1 MFVYIVLIFFLCFLN
16 FSKNKKFALF
26 FSFVLLLIVGGLRDP
41 EVGTDSA
48 NYMNL
53 YKWYGADLNDSRIVE
68 PMYVIIQFVSATQ
81 GWGYETMQF
90 ISMTITLVVLFYV
103 IYKWSLNPVYSVL
116 CYVLL
121 YFYFHSFNVTRQYL
135 AIPFILLS
143 FYYLSQNKIKKYF
156 IFVLIGMTAHLTAAL
171 SLVAYFLHR
180 YSINNIKWIYILIV
194 SFIIG
199 ITPLGQVVIQMLS
212 QHLGRYA
219 DYSDKSNTFVRES
232 LFSVSRLLINIY
244 TILFLI
250 WAQKKNFMLSLL
262 SFGVCLLNLL
272 AFQPVGGRIC
282 QYFTIMQIFIIP
294 AIPTLVHNREKRKML
309 SVGSFFYMLAVWVY
323 LITAN
328 SAGVVP
334 WKYGNLI

>member
-1 MFVYIVLIFFLCFLN
+1 MFVYIVLIIFLCLLN
-16 FSKNKKFALF
+16 FTKHKKFGLF
-26 FSFVLLLIVGGLRDP
+26 ISFVLLLIIGGLRDP
-41 EVGTDSA
+41 EVGSDSA

-53 YKWYGADLNDSRIVE
+53 YKWYGEDLKNTRVE
-68 PMYVIIQFVSATQ
+68 PLYAIIQFVSVVQ
-81 GWGYETMQF
+81 GWGYEVIQF
-90 ISMTITLVVLFYV
+90 ITMTITLVVLCYV
-103 IYKWSLNPVYSVL
+103 IYKWSEKPIYSVL

-121 YFYFHSFNVTRQYL
+121 YFYFHSFNITRQYL

-156 IFVLIGMTAHLTAAL
+156 IFVLIGMTAHVTAAV
-171 SLVAYFLHR
+171 SLVAFFLYR
-180 YSINNIKWIYILIV
+180 YSISNIKWVYILIV
-194 SFIIG
+194 SFAIG
-199 ITPLGQVVIQMLS
+199 ITPLGQIVIQMIT
-212 QHLGRYA
+212 QALGRYA
-219 DYSDKSNTFVRES
+219 NYSDKTNDFVRES

-244 TILFLI
+244 AIIFLI

-294 AIPTLVHNREKRKML
+294 AIPSLVYNREKRKML

-334 WKYGNLI
+334 WKYGNMI